1 MARTASGRVTV
12 EVKIGVQYSAREL
25 IVDSAQSADE
35 VQKAVLEA
43 VGKGDDG
50 ILDLVDDRGRR
61 ILVPVS
67 KLTYVEIGEPESR
80 RVGFGG

>member
-1 MARTASGRVTV
+1 VTV

-25 IVDSAQSADE
+25 IVDSAQTADE
-35 VQKAVLEA
+35 VQQVVLAAVA
-43 VGKGDDG
+43 KGDDG

>member
-1 MARTASGRVTV
+1 VTV

-25 IVDSAQSADE
+25 IVDSNQTAAE

-43 VGKGDDG
+43 VSAGDSG

-61 ILVPVS
+61 ILVPVN

-80 RVGFGG
+80 KVGFGG

>member
-1 MARTASGRVTV
+1 M

-35 VQKAVLEA
+35 VQKAVLDA
-43 VGKGDDG
+43 VSKGDDG

>member
-1 MARTASGRVTV
+1 M

-35 VQKAVLEA
+35 VQKAVLAA
-43 VGKGDDG
+43 VAKGDDG

>member
-1 MARTASGRVTV
+1 M

-25 IVDSAQSADE
+25 IVDSAQTADE
-35 VQKAVLEA
+35 VQQVVLAAVA
-43 VGKGDDG
+43 KGDDG

>member
-1 MARTASGRVTV
+1 M

-25 IVDSAQSADE
+25 IVDSNQTAAE

-43 VGKGDDG
+43 VSAGDSG

-61 ILVPVS
+61 ILVPVN

-80 RVGFGG
+80 KVGFGG

>member
-1 MARTASGRVTV
+1 VTV

-35 VQKAVLEA
+35 VQKAVLDA
-43 VGKGDDG
+43 VSKGDDG

>member
-1 MARTASGRVTV
+1 V

-25 IVDSAQSADE
+25 IVDSAQTADE
-35 VQKAVLEA
+35 VQAAVNAALAAGEGG
-43 VGKGDDG
+43 V
-50 ILDLVDDRGRR
+50 LDLVDDRGRR
-61 ILVPVS
+61 VLVPVS